1 MDVAYLAEN
10 DESFQQS
17 MYPENILRPLRS
29 FAIKSNLNKIIALLF
44 INWKLVSQ
52 VLQVLNCA
60 PGDVQCRGDFIRMEI
75 YHCELM
81 FKEKNWRRSLFIS
94 VLWQMEFQ
102 VSSVLCST
110 VKEGKKKKSILHFIA
125 ALTSSM
131 TYERLWAGQLKSSK
145 SRAVKWQVVH

>member
-52 VLQVLNCA
+52 VLQILNCA
-60 PGDVQCRGDFIRMEI
+60 PGDAQCKGDFQWNGNIP
-75 YHCELM
+75 L
-81 FKEKNWRRSLFIS
+81 
-94 VLWQMEFQ
+94 
-102 VSSVLCST
+102 
-110 VKEGKKKKSILHFIA
+110 
-125 ALTSSM
+125 
-131 TYERLWAGQLKSSK
+131 
-145 SRAVKWQVVH
+145 